1 MSRALRERSVEFVWC
16 GVLGAFLRVF
26 WRVWVCA
33 PADLPPAQG
42 YRIGRVEATTGHCDA
57 RSPTPFFTVFRL
69 FWVRVKR
76 RGAGITPRPS
86 SLTIFS
92 YELLRSALPYM
103 ASFST
108 K

>member
-1 MSRALRERSVEFVWC
+1 MNTVLRGCSVEFVWC

-57 RSPTPFFTVFRL
+57 RSPTLFFYGFSAVFVGGL
-69 FWVRVKR
+69 N
-76 RGAGITPRPS
+76 A
-86 SLTIFS
+86 
-92 YELLRSALPYM
+92 
-103 ASFST
+103 
-108 K
+108 